1 MMKLTV
7 AATTVLLAAGMFT
20 SVAQAA
26 GDAAKGKTVFKKCAA
41 CHSFDASQK
50 KPGPTLAGLFGRKA
64 GVVEGFKYSKD
75 MVAAGEAGLVWS
87 EQSFV
92 DYMADPKGFVGSF
105 IDKKKAATRMA
116 FSSLKKESQRDDL
129 LAYMLEQTK

>member
-1 MMKLTV
+1 MKLTV
-7 AATTVLLAAGMFT
+7 AATTVLLAAGMFAGA
-20 SVAQAA
+20 AQAA

-41 CHSFDASQK
+41 CHSFDAEQR

-75 MVAAGEAGLVWS
+75 MVAAGEAGLVWN
-87 EQSFV
+87 EQGFV
-92 DYMADPKGFVGSF
+92 DYMADPKGYIGSF

-116 FSSLKKESQRDDL
+116 FAGLRKESERDDL